1 MLTLASDIAT
11 LTIRKRVCA
20 PSPTGHCFSSLE
32 GIKQVNEMRNIL
44 TMIFRALLLS
54 IVSFGTLSSL
64 SAQERSRDSPVRKE
78 THRQYQLAPNTTV
91 EISTIAGPVEIE
103 TISGQSAEINIV
115 NSAPTQADLNC
126 LDTPIEQ
133 TPRKLVMHSKSLCTI
148 SRVSQWVTLKL
159 PRNVNLDLS
168 QIAGHVSVIG
178 PTEGTV
184 HLESIAGHVSTGSLQ
199 SAEMSSLA
207 EGLSME
213 IKQIGERGVRLSSVV
228 GGIELALSDNLNA
241 QFEASSIVGNVI
253 SDIPSVR
260 LVTDRRSDFE
270 ARIGSGGPLITISSV
285 RGGIR
290 LRKLD

>member
-1 MLTLASDIAT
+1 
-11 LTIRKRVCA
+11 
-20 PSPTGHCFSSLE
+20 
-32 GIKQVNEMRNIL
+32 MRNIL
-44 TMIFRALLLS
+44 TTLFRATLVVG
-54 IVSFGTLSSL
+54 VSFGTLSSL
-64 SAQERSRDSPVRKE
+64 SAQEKSPDVPARKE
-78 THRQYQLAPNTTV
+78 IHRQYQLAPNTTV
-91 EISTIAGPVEIE
+91 EVSTIAGPVEIE

-148 SRVSQWVTLKL
+148 SRVSQRVTLKL

-184 HLESIAGHVSTGSLQ
+184 QLESIAGHVSTGSLQ

-241 QFEASSIVGNVI
+241 QFEASSIIGNVI